1 MSLQI
6 VLTVSP
12 VRHTR
17 EGIAENSL
25 SKSTLI
31 CAVHEIVEEFGNVV
45 FYFPSYEIFIDELR
59 YADDACCT
67 VLCCA
72 MLCCT
77 VLCCAVLCYAVQCSA
92 VLCCTVLCCVI
103 DEGDTYQ
110 CGSNSARLWV
120 DFFLSECMCVY
131 MYQCVY
137 VFVCLCVFMHQFV
150 PVCMSMCLC
159 VCV

>member
-1 MSLQI
+1 
-6 VLTVSP
+6 

-67 VLCCA
+67 VLHMCCA
-72 MLCCT
+72 
-77 VLCCAVLCYAVQCSA
+77 VLCCAVLCCA
-92 VLCCTVLCCVI
+92 VLCCAVLCCDVMCCAVMCCAVMCC
-103 DEGDTYQ
+103 DE
-110 CGSNSARLWV
+110 
-120 DFFLSECMCVY
+120 
-131 MYQCVY
+131 
-137 VFVCLCVFMHQFV
+137 LCCAV
-150 PVCMSMCLC
+150 L
-159 VCV
+159 

>member
-72 MLCCT
+72 
-77 VLCCAVLCYAVQCSA
+77 VLCYAVQCSA
-92 VLCCTVLCCVI
+92 VLYCAVLC
-103 DEGDTYQ
+103 D
-110 CGSNSARLWV
+110 R
-120 DFFLSECMCVY
+120 
-131 MYQCVY
+131 
-137 VFVCLCVFMHQFV
+137 
-150 PVCMSMCLC
+150 
-159 VCV
+159 